1 VRPQSVTRIPQ
12 ELTLCQSKAP
22 TQTQKLKTLQKLITS
37 FFHNVI
43 HIMSQLS
50 DPGLL
55 KMAVTES
62 TKILPYVISS
72 RKTIKLYL
80 KVTFIYLFHSFTH
93 LYLPQACLDM
103 WSSADD
109 SVRIATIRAIHRLAS
124 APDESILDLVLKVR
138 ARIQTLGRPIP
149 TPSYRTP
156 TKHYLNLRK
165 IPLPIPCRLSLS

>member
-1 VRPQSVTRIPQ
+1 VRPLSATHTPQ
-12 ELTLCQSKAP
+12 QLTHCQSKAP

-50 DPGLL
+50 DPELL

-62 TKILPYVISS
+62 TKILPYVLSS

-80 KVTFIYLFHSFTH
+80 KVTFTFFFPFTRR

-124 APDESILDLVLKVR
+124 APNESILDLVLKVR
-138 ARIQTLGRPIP
+138 TRIQTQGRLIP
-149 TPSYRTP
+149 TSS
-156 TKHYLNLRK
+156 KEH
-165 IPLPIPCRLSLS
+165 LPNTT

>member
-1 VRPQSVTRIPQ
+1 VRSLSVSHIPQ
-12 ELTLCQSKAP
+12 ELTYCQSKAP

-50 DPGLL
+50 DPELL

-80 KVTFIYLFHSFTH
+80 KVAFACFFPFHSSH
-93 LYLPQACLDM
+93 SYLSQACLDM

-138 ARIQTLGRPIP
+138 ARTQTQRRLIPI
-149 TPSYRTP
+149 TS
-156 TKHYLNLRK
+156 
-165 IPLPIPCRLSLS
+165 

>member
-1 VRPQSVTRIPQ
+1 MRALSVIHIPQ
-12 ELTLCQSKAP
+12 ELTHCQSKAP

-50 DPGLL
+50 DPELL

-62 TKILPYVISS
+62 TKILPYVVSN

-80 KVTFIYLFHSFTH
+80 KVTFACLFALSLSSHSYLS
-93 LYLPQACLDM
+93 QACLDM

-138 ARIQTLGRPIP
+138 ARIQTQGGLIP
-149 TPSYRTP
+149 TTS
-156 TKHYLNLRK
+156 
-165 IPLPIPCRLSLS
+165 